1 MSITVKFSE
10 KDLENL
16 DNLDSND
23 TEYVEV
29 PYGIY
34 EVKLAGATYK
44 LSKKDKPMAVIRFKV
59 LTGEFEGQNIFCNQI
74 VDTVWKFKVV
84 ARLMN
89 SLKTDVDLSSKNY
102 VVGGEVDFD
111 AYKEM
116 LEAVYEDIKDKKF
129 EYALNYYENEKG
141 YPVYEIQEVFEAQSE

>member
-16 DNLDSND
+16 DNLESND

-59 LTGEFEGQNIFCNQI
+59 IAGEFEGQNIFCNQL

-84 ARLMN
+84 ARLLN
-89 SLKTDVDLSSKNY
+89 SLKTDVDISSKNY
-102 VVGGEVDFD
+102 VIDGAVDFD
-111 AYKEM
+111 AYKDM
-116 LEAVYEDIKDKKF
+116 LEAVYEDIKEKKF
-129 EYALNYYENEKG
+129 EYALNYHENEKG

>member
-23 TEYVEV
+23 TEYVDV

>member
-89 SLKTDVDLSSKNY
+89 SLKTDVDLSSENEIP
-102 VVGGEVDFD
+102 VARQIVD
-111 AYKEM
+111 AYKDM
-116 LEAVYEDIKDKKF
+116 LEAVYEDIKEKKF

>member
-10 KDLENL
+10 RDLESL
-16 DNLDSND
+16 DNLESND

-102 VVGGEVDFD
+102 VVH
-111 AYKEM
+111 
-116 LEAVYEDIKDKKF
+116 
-129 EYALNYYENEKG
+129 
-141 YPVYEIQEVFEAQSE
+141 

>member
-16 DNLDSND
+16 DNLESND
-23 TEYVEV
+23 VEYVEV

-34 EVKLAGATYK
+34 EVKLAGATYRE
-44 LSKKDKPMAVIRFKV
+44 SKKGTPMATLRFKV
-59 LTGEFEGQNIFCNQI
+59 IAGEFEGQSIFYNQI
-74 VDTVWKFKVV
+74 VDAVWKFKLV
-84 ARLMN
+84 ARLLN

-102 VVGGEVDFD
+102 VVDGTVDFD
-111 AYKEM
+111 AYKDM
-116 LEAVYEDIKDKKF
+116 LEAVYEDIKEKKF
-129 EYALNYYENEKG
+129 EYALNYNENEKG

>member
-16 DNLDSND
+16 DNLESDD

-29 PYGIY
+29 PYGVY

-44 LSKKDKPMAVIRFKV
+44 LSKKGKPMAAIRFKV
-59 LTGEFEGQNIFCNQI
+59 VAGEFEGQSIFCNQI
-74 VDTVWKFKVV
+74 VDAVWKFKVV

>member
-10 KDLENL
+10 RDLESL
-16 DNLDSND
+16 DNLESND

-111 AYKEM
+111 AYKKM

-141 YPVYEIQEVFEAQSE
+141 YPVYEIQEVFEAQSD